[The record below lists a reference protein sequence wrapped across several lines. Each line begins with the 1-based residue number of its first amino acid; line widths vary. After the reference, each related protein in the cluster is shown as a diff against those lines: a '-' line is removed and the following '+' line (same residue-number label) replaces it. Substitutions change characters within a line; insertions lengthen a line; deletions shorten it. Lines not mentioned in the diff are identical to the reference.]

1 MKDIDKNAF
10 IVREDCPP
18 RRIHALLTPKWTS
31 MVLYV
36 LHHATFRTGEL
47 QRAMPG
53 ISKKMLTQ
61 TLRELEV
68 DGLVTRDVHSSVPPV
83 IEYSL
88 TDLGRQ
94 IVQPILALYDWAD
107 ANKDLLDRI
116 ESRCRRP

>member
-1 MKDIDKNAF
+1 
-10 IVREDCPP
+10 
-18 RRIHALLTPKWTS
+18 